1 MKKLLLSLLLGRL
14 FMPQAGAQKII
25 EKHIDF
31 AQKDMVAL
39 NIQIADSIR
48 ILTWNKNEVYVK
60 ASIDI
65 NDNKDNDLYQTAFG
79 DSGSNTV
86 AVQAKMIDNGKG
98 NRGWNEKCNCYCM
111 QSQVY
116 WDIYIPE
123 NANLSVES
131 INANITITGKTA
143 AVRAKSISGFIDL
156 AVDPQRKAD
165 LRLNTI
171 TGTVYTDLAVAVG
184 RNSRSVGT
192 KISDLVNGG
201 GKPIS
206 LETISGDIFLRKER
220 QHL

>member
-1 MKKLLLSLLLGRL
+1 MKKLLLSLILGRL
-14 FMPQAGAQKII
+14 FILQAGAQKII

-31 AQKDMVAL
+31 SQKDLIAL

-48 ILTWNKNEVYVK
+48 IITWNRNEVYLK

-65 NDNKDNDLYQTAFG
+65 NDNKDNDLYRMTFG
-79 DSGSNTV
+79 DSGNTV
-86 AVQAKMIDNGKG
+86 AVLAKIADHEKT

-111 QSQVY
+111 QSEIY
-116 WDIYIPE
+116 CDIYIPE
-123 NANLSVES
+123 NVNFSIES

-165 LRLNTI
+165 LKLNTI
-171 TGTVYTDLAVAVG
+171 TGTVYSDLAVNAS
-184 RNSRSVGT
+184 RNTRAVGT
-192 KISDLVNGG
+192 KVSDMVNGG

-220 QHL
+220 

>member
-1 MKKLLLSLLLGRL
+1 MKKLLLSLILGRL
-14 FMPQAGAQKII
+14 FILQAGAQKII

-31 AQKDMVAL
+31 SQKDLIAL

-48 ILTWNKNEVYVK
+48 IITWNRNEVYVK

-65 NDNKDNDLYQTAFG
+65 NDNKDNDLYRMTFG
-79 DSGSNTV
+79 DSGNTV
-86 AVQAKMIDNGKG
+86 AVLAKIADHEKT

-111 QSQVY
+111 QSEIY
-116 WDIYIPE
+116 CDIYIPE
-123 NANLSVES
+123 NVNFSIES

-165 LRLNTI
+165 LKLNTI
-171 TGTVYTDLAVAVG
+171 TGTVYSDLAVNAS
-184 RNSRSVGT
+184 RNTRAVGT
-192 KISDLVNGG
+192 KVSDIVNGG

-220 QHL
+220 

>member
-1 MKKLLLSLLLGRL
+1 MKKLLLSLILGRL
-14 FMPQAGAQKII
+14 FIPQAGAQKII

-31 AQKDMVAL
+31 LQKDLISL

-48 ILTWNKNEVYVK
+48 IITWSKNEVYVK

-65 NDNKDNDLYQTAFG
+65 NDNKDNDLFRMTFG
-79 DSGSNTV
+79 DSGSTV
-86 AVQAKMIDNGKG
+86 AILAKIADHEKTNK
-98 NRGWNEKCNCYCM
+98 GWNEKCNCYCM
-111 QSQVY
+111 QSEIY
-116 WDIYIPE
+116 CDIYIPE
-123 NANLSVES
+123 NVNFSVES

-165 LRLNTI
+165 LKLNTI
-171 TGTVYTDLAVAVG
+171 TGTVYSDLAVNAG
-184 RNSRSVGT
+184 RSTRAVGT
-192 KISDLVNGG
+192 KVSDMVNGG

-220 QHL
+220 

>member
-1 MKKLLLSLLLGRL
+1 MKQLLLSLLLGCL
-14 FMPQAGAQKII
+14 FIPQAGAQKII

-48 ILTWNKNEVYVK
+48 VLTWNKNEVYMK
-60 ASIDI
+60 ASVDI
-65 NDNKDNDLYQTAFG
+65 NDNDDNDLYQVAFG

-86 AVQAKMIDNGKG
+86 AVQAKIIDHKKANK
-98 NRGWNEKCNCYCM
+98 GWNEKCNCYCM
-111 QSQVY
+111 QSHIY
-116 WDIYIPE
+116 WDVYIPE
-123 NANLSVES
+123 NANFSVES

-165 LRLNTI
+165 LKLNTI
-171 TGTVYTDLAVAVG
+171 TGTVYTDLAVNASH
-184 RNSRSVGT
+184 NSRSVGT

-206 LETISGDIFLRKER
+206 LETISGDIFLRKEP
-220 QHL
+220 

>member
-1 MKKLLLSLLLGRL
+1 MKKLLLSLILGRL
-14 FMPQAGAQKII
+14 FIPQAGAQKII

-31 AQKDMVAL
+31 SQKDLIAL

-48 ILTWNKNEVYVK
+48 IITWNKNEVYVK

-65 NDNKDNDLYQTAFG
+65 NDNKDNDLYRMTFG
-79 DSGSNTV
+79 DSGNTV
-86 AVQAKMIDNGKG
+86 AVLAKIADREKT

-111 QSQVY
+111 QSEIY
-116 WDIYIPE
+116 CDIYIPE
-123 NANLSVES
+123 NVNFSIES

-165 LRLNTI
+165 LKLNTI
-171 TGTVYTDLAVAVG
+171 TGTVYSDLAVNAS
-184 RNSRSVGT
+184 RNTRAVGT
-192 KISDLVNGG
+192 KVSDMVNGG

-220 QHL
+220 

>member
-1 MKKLLLSLLLGRL
+1 MKKLLLSLVLGRL
-14 FMPQAGAQKII
+14 FIPQAGAQKII

-31 AQKDMVAL
+31 SQKDLIAL

-48 ILTWNKNEVYVK
+48 IITWNKNEVYVK

-65 NDNKDNDLYQTAFG
+65 NDNKDNDLYRMTFG
-79 DSGSNTV
+79 DSGNTV
-86 AVQAKMIDNGKG
+86 AVLAKIADREKT

-111 QSQVY
+111 QSEIY
-116 WDIYIPE
+116 CDIYIPE
-123 NANLSVES
+123 NVNFSIES

-165 LRLNTI
+165 LKLNTI
-171 TGTVYTDLAVAVG
+171 TGTVYSDLAVNAS
-184 RNSRSVGT
+184 RNTRAVGT
-192 KISDLVNGG
+192 KVSDMVNGG

-220 QHL
+220 

>member
-1 MKKLLLSLLLGRL
+1 MKKLLLSLILGRL
-14 FMPQAGAQKII
+14 FIPQAGAQKII

-31 AQKDMVAL
+31 SQKDLIAL

-48 ILTWNKNEVYVK
+48 IITWNKNEVYVK

-65 NDNKDNDLYQTAFG
+65 NDNKDNDLYRMTFG
-79 DSGSNTV
+79 DSGNTV
-86 AVQAKMIDNGKG
+86 AVLAKIADHEKT

-111 QSQVY
+111 QSEIY
-116 WDIYIPE
+116 CDIYIPE
-123 NANLSVES
+123 NVNFSIES

-165 LRLNTI
+165 LKLNTI
-171 TGTVYTDLAVAVG
+171 TGTVYSDLAVNAS
-184 RNSRSVGT
+184 RNTRAVGT
-192 KISDLVNGG
+192 KVSDMVNGG

-220 QHL
+220 

>member
-1 MKKLLLSLLLGRL
+1 MKKLLLSLILGRL
-14 FMPQAGAQKII
+14 FILQAGAQKII

-31 AQKDMVAL
+31 SQKDLIAL

-48 ILTWNKNEVYVK
+48 IITWNRNEVYVK

-65 NDNKDNDLYQTAFG
+65 NDNKDNDLYRMTFG
-79 DSGSNTV
+79 DSGNTV
-86 AVQAKMIDNGKG
+86 AVLAKIADHEKT

-111 QSQVY
+111 QSEIY
-116 WDIYIPE
+116 CDIYIPE
-123 NANLSVES
+123 NVNFSIES

-165 LRLNTI
+165 LKLNTI
-171 TGTVYTDLAVAVG
+171 TGTVYSDLAVNAS
-184 RNSRSVGT
+184 RNTRAVGT
-192 KISDLVNGG
+192 KVTDMVNGG

-206 LETISGDIFLRKER
+206 LETISGDIFLRKVR
-220 QHL
+220 